1 MTKKLLLAGIALGA
15 LTFAGAASAHDL
27 TYRAT
32 GPAGAIVA
40 GDTNTSTT
48 GAPGVPGE
56 TDVAVY
62 GRSLV
67 GLYLVAQ
74 EAVGLANGVLALED
88 ELTAGSLPSGNTVLT
103 VTLTNATFGANFAA
117 TAIQGG
123 STCDAS
129 FTVVRSTGGNAGD
142 SSARFIV
149 SNSSTTCNSFTLDV
163 PVSPS
168 SVGTVSVTTN
178 LETEGGNPIDGG
190 SDTLEAIYAINAFQP
205 TFNGN
210 LVAAGAEGDDF
221 ALLAAPT
228 YTTLSDNGVL
238 GKLAIYVDTRAQRN
252 LTPGNFVATADV
264 VDATV
269 RVESSASNG
278 FSAFDGAAGCGGNPT
293 LEGNPADFVSGNAVV
308 FSGSGCGAAPET
320 YIVETLASKPNGS
333 AFQVVPDGGVIPVSD
348 YRAFINYD
356 LNPTFYNV
364 DAPQPAS
371 GQFER
376 IGREGT
382 NVIFPMVTSAPN
394 NGTTNI
400 IRLGNMSGNDAG
412 VSVQLRNTGNGGT
425 STIQPLGTLEAF
437 DEMVITPQM
446 LAVALGNFGRGD
458 VEIIVEAAPGDVTAR
473 RFHVTPNGITEL
485 RTGSVATDQTPADVN
500 DVP

>member
-27 TYRAT
+27 TYRAG
-32 GPAGAIVA
+32 GPAGSIDA
-40 GDTNTSTT
+40 GDVNTATT
-48 GAPGVPGE
+48 GSGVASE

-67 GLYLVAQ
+67 GLYLVAE
-74 EAVGLANGVLALED
+74 EAVGLAQGTLALVD
-88 ELTAGSLPSGNTVLT
+88 TLTAGSLPSGNTVLT
-103 VTLTNATFGANFAA
+103 VSLSNATFGANFAA
-117 TAIQGG
+117 TAITAGAG
-123 STCDAS
+123 CDAS
-129 FTVVRSTGGNAGD
+129 FTVVRSSGGTAGD

-149 SNSSTTCNSFTLDV
+149 SNSSTTCSSFNLNV
-163 PVSPS
+163 PVQPS
-168 SVGTVSVTTN
+168 SVGTVSVTSD
-178 LETEGGNPIDGG
+178 LRTEGDNPIDGG
-190 SDTLEAIYAINAFQP
+190 SDTLEAIFAINAFQP

-252 LTPGNFVATADV
+252 LTPGNFVSTADV
-264 VDATV
+264 TDATV

-278 FSAFDGAAGCGGNPT
+278 FSAFDGAAGCAGNPT
-293 LEGNPADFVSGNAVV
+293 LEGRQADFISGNAVV
-308 FSGSGCGAAPET
+308 FSGSVCGGGAPET

-333 AFQVVPDGGVIPVSD
+333 PFQVFPDGGVIPVSD

-356 LNPTFYNV
+356 LDATFYNV
-364 DAPQPAS
+364 DTPQPAS

-382 NVIFPMVTSAPN
+382 NVIFPMVTSAAS

-412 VSVQLRNTGNGGT
+412 VSVQLRNNGNGGT
-425 STIQPLGTLEAF
+425 STIQPIGTLEAN

-446 LAVALGNFGRGD
+446 LAAALGNFGRGD
-458 VEIIVEAAPGDVTAR
+458 VEVIVEAAPGDVTAR